1 MSLTASIRHYFLKY
15 NNEENSHINI
25 ERCEDHTGSA
35 LTLLK
40 MEGEKFSHNANG
52 NQVVIKPQGVSRL
65 GRAVAC
71 FFLSITHIL
80 ESLGYTLIDAPL
92 TLLKKVVVFLAQ
104 RIDNTYTPEQTL
116 KQLRSELQTLGKRVA
131 NLGQD
136 FVQILSYPF
145 IKNN

>member
-1 MSLTASIRHYFLKY
+1 
-15 NNEENSHINI
+15 
-25 ERCEDHTGSA
+25 
-35 LTLLK
+35 
-40 MEGEKFSHNANG
+40 
-52 NQVVIKPQGVSRL
+52 
-65 GRAVAC
+65 
-71 FFLSITHIL
+71 
-80 ESLGYTLIDAPL
+80 YTLIDAPL